1 MCCSHKNDQMFYESY
16 DIITRKNLNKSGD
29 KRKIISI
36 GIIDLI
42 RIVGKNASYDDAEIN
57 DCGLAEPRLS
67 YQITV

>member
-42 RIVGKNASYDDAEIN
+42 RIVGKNASMTMPKSMI
-57 DCGLAEPRLS
+57 AEPHLS